1 MKTLRTPTHQRSA
14 SAALL
19 CLMVVV
25 AMLFSTAGT
34 SSAAAKPLDEDAPG
48 VTEISFKDVAFVVDP
63 NTGETTRI
71 AENIAALPTGT
82 DSGSGGW
89 ARLFENGCRTVKV
102 VNKKWNYS
110 HTQVIAKFV
119 TNTHWCWDRSDK
131 KIRNVDLSWET
142 DIGSATFVS
151 KVGFSHKDPKF
162 YDWASGYAPRSGY
175 DNDMEYHFKNCP
187 FNWSCGHLYLRNLL
201 RAHSAGPWTWRPEN

>member
-1 MKTLRTPTHQRSA
+1 MKTLRTPGQQRST

-34 SSAAAKPLDEDAPG
+34 SYADEDPHPADAPG

-63 NTGETTRI
+63 KTGKTTRVVD
-71 AENIAALPTGT
+71 NIAAVPSGT
-82 DSGSGGW
+82 ETGSGGW
-89 ARLFENGCRTVKV
+89 ARLFEHGCRTVKV
-102 VNKKWNYS
+102 TNKKWNYT
-110 HTQVIAKFV
+110 HTQVLAKFV
-119 TNTHWCWDRSDK
+119 THTYWCWDRSDK

-142 DIGSATFVS
+142 DIASATFMS

-187 FNWSCGHLYLRNLL
+187 LNWSCGHLYLRNIL
-201 RAHSAGPWTWRPEN
+201 RAHSDGTWTWRTEN